1 MDVNFI
7 LENVKAKLNC
17 FSNYLSS
24 LNPTACHP
32 DTEGKRM
39 VVTTLTALS
48 RIAALHQGG
57 AAKFASPDNQCR
69 VEQSSLFQVC
79 QQRRGGLVGDL
90 TILLQV
96 RVEFCVIIPTGME
109 QLHEP
114 DAL

>member
-1 MDVNFI
+1 MDVNSI
-7 LENVKAKLNC
+7 LEHVKAKLIC

-48 RIAALHQGG
+48 RITALHQGR

-69 VEQSSLFQVC
+69 VEQSSLLQVFQSRRRRPVGDFTVFLQVC
-79 QQRRGGLVGDL
+79 
-90 TILLQV
+90 
-96 RVEFCVIIPTGME
+96 VEFCMVIPTGMK
-109 QLHEP
+109 HM
-114 DAL
+114 

>member
-7 LENVKAKLNC
+7 LENVKAKVIC

-48 RIAALHQGG
+48 RITALHQGR

-69 VEQSSLFQVC
+69 VEQSSVLPVFH
-79 QQRRGGLVGDL
+79 RRPRPLLGAMTVSLPVG
-90 TILLQV
+90 
-96 RVEFCVIIPTGME
+96 VEFSMVIPTGM
-109 QLHEP
+109 P
-114 DAL
+114 